1 VPQVSLCDV
10 ILNSVNVFS
19 YTMRFLK
26 KMVVSGLETT
36 IFSLK
41 LFIVCAD

>member
-1 VPQVSLCDV
+1 
-10 ILNSVNVFS
+10 
-19 YTMRFLK
+19 MRFLK